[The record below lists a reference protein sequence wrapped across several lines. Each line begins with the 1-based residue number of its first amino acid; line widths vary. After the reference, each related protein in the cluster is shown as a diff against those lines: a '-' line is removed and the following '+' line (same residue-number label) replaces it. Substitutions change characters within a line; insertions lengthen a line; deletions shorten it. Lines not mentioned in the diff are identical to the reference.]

1 MVTRRVI
8 WCTMT
13 SMCLSWISITLG
25 AVHGVHFLHDV
36 DLGGALAEDG
46 EDLLGVH
53 RTFDQLGADLDV
65 VAVGNLERHAL
76 GDLVGDR
83 LDHAV
88 FLRCAGIGVRGQDDL
103 ATAIVL
109 HDLDAA
115 GELGDRGLTLRG
127 AGLEKLGDTGK
138 DPG

>member
-1 MVTRRVI
+1 M
-8 WCTMT
+8 CTSSTMLT
-13 SMCLSWISITLG
+13 WR
-25 AVHGVHFLHDV
+25 
-36 DLGGALAEDG
+36 ALAEDG

-115 GELGDRGLTLRG
+115 ANSVIG
-127 AGLEKLGDTGK
+127 ASPFGVRASKAR
-138 DPG
+138 